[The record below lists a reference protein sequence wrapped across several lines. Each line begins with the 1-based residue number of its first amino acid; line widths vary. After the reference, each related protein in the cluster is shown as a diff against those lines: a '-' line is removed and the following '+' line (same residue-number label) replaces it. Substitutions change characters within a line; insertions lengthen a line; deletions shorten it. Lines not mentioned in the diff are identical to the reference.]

1 MAFEETN
8 DPNAPATDTSAWG
21 VSTTTGEKLILD
33 SVVASPSNLS
43 VTLSNTVESLF
54 EKLSSDGV
62 VGNSTY
68 LRGLQLLYSFGL
80 DTLVTPYW
88 SDRGA
93 SLVDIEEEILGSVS
107 ATELAKSS
115 PEFSIIKQR
124 LRSIL
129 ASTTVD
135 SKLLDMARAEASGF
149 GEISEVLEAVLLYF
163 IVLGEANLGR
173 VNV

>member
-1 MAFEETN
+1 MAFYETD

-33 SVVASPSNLS
+33 SVVSSPSNLS
-43 VTLSNTVESLF
+43 VTLSNTVDSLF
-54 EKLSSDGV
+54 EKLSSDGSV
-62 VGNSTY
+62 SNSTY

-80 DTLVTPYW
+80 ETLVTPYW
-88 SDRGA
+88 ADRGA
-93 SLVDIEEEILGSVS
+93 SLVGIEEEILGAKS
-107 ATELAKSS
+107 ATDLAKSS
-115 PEFSIIKQR
+115 PEFAAIKQR

-135 SKLLDMARAEASGF
+135 NKLLDMAREEASGF

-163 IVLGEANLGR
+163 IVLGETNLGR
-173 VNV
+173 VVV